1 MAEWKLNR
9 FLNFEIFKETTQRLE
24 SRMDDIVKGE
34 NWFTRFMRLA
44 NAMYS
49 HRVNSGSKKL

>member
-1 MAEWKLNR
+1 
-9 FLNFEIFKETTQRLE
+9 
-24 SRMDDIVKGE
+24 MDDIVKGE